1 MANIYG
7 RSTATFKPYS
17 FEEMLRP
24 ALMATEAHNKLE
36 EEYSTLET
44 LTADL
49 EVKLSKNPKDEQLRA
64 TYNAYKDALNQASE
78 ELYSKGLTASSKRI
92 FNRLKTEYGEKI
104 NPIQEAYKKYIEQQ
118 DFINKLAVTN
128 PEVIVTGAGDSVS
141 DYIGTNIPKLTSV
154 NLDKLTAQAL
164 AEAKAD
170 SARTYRES
178 NWAPTAGGRYQE
190 RFTSTGLTDEQFD
203 AAIKNLDDYRN
214 KRTNVLSEDAAA
226 MQNIINN
233 VIGGS
238 NYNALSNTQKLKALD
253 AIKAGLRSGYAYD
266 KKIQTQVDPMFAYNL
281 KVKEEQ
287 AKRTAKQRALLEQI
301 GTDAFITSKE
311 GKAEFMS
318 NYLKTDGSLKAEY
331 QQYFKNGK
339 LKTPDEIKQEI
350 TNRYKQE
357 IEAYKNKDVYKY
369 GLENIGQLSNE
380 SYIYPNNNGDYK
392 NVNDVVLE
400 KRVNKALE
408 DYNTFVN
415 DLSLIGLDSS
425 NTSIKSIDA
434 QIGQTKDA
442 YVVDRFNLVP
452 DSNAQNVIQQRIE
465 SAVNNGE
472 QVMRVKGMITDEKG
486 NKHYKTESIDF
497 EDLLTGSKNDKKLN
511 ILSVNL
517 GLGQGT
523 AKIKTDDGIVE
534 IQLPDAVYHN
544 SGASYGMSDA
554 DLIRV
559 MEEHLTHAR
568 NNEVFNPETK
578 KYEKVDPRDI
588 IELPDGTEGTI
599 ADLELYLILKQYEK
613 LSGVLGK
620 NVSFK
625 LNGED

>member
-36 EEYSTLET
+36 EDYSTLET

-49 EVKLSKNPKDEQLRA
+49 EAKLSKNPKDEQLRA
-64 TYNAYKDALNQASE
+64 TYNAYKAALNQASE
-78 ELYSKGLTASSKRI
+78 ELYNKGLTSASRKA

-104 NPIQEAYKKYIEQQ
+104 NPIQEAYKKYVEQQ

-128 PEVIVTGAGDSVS
+128 PEVIVTGAGESLS
-141 DYIGTNIPKLTSV
+141 DYMGSNVPKLTSV

-164 AEAKAD
+164 SEAKAD
-170 SARTYRES
+170 SARTYKES

-203 AAIKNLDDYRN
+203 AALKNLDDYQN
-214 KRTNVLSEDAAA
+214 KRTNVLSEDAVA

-238 NYNALSNTQKLKALD
+238 NYASLKDKDKLRALD

-281 KVKEEQ
+281 KAKEEQ
-287 AKRTAKQRALLEQI
+287 AKRAAKQRALLEQI

-311 GKAEFMS
+311 GKAEFLSKYMTT
-318 NYLKTDGSLKAEY
+318 NGELRPEY
-331 QQYFKNGK
+331 ARYFENGK
-339 LKTPDEIKQEI
+339 LKSREKVQKELEDIYSNPMDMVWGSQGFDESSIIK
-350 TNRYKQE
+350 R
-357 IEAYKNKDVYKY
+357 
-369 GLENIGQLSNE
+369 GQ
-380 SYIYPNNNGDYK
+380 
-392 NVNDVVLE
+392 
-400 KRVNKALE
+400 NKASYSLV
-408 DYNTFVN
+408 DYDRFID
-415 DLSLIGLDSS
+415 DLSLIGL
-425 NTSIKSIDA
+425 NTSNVTVKEIENQLSA
-434 QIGQTKDA
+434 TKDA

-452 DSNAQNVIQQRIE
+452 DSNSQSIIQQRIE
-465 SAVNNGE
+465 AAVNNGE
-472 QVMRVKGMITDEKG
+472 QVMRIKGITTDEKG
-486 NKHYKTESIDF
+486 NKRYKTESVDF

-534 IQLPDAVYHN
+534 IQLPDAVYHS

-559 MEEHLTHAR
+559 MDDHLTHAR

-578 KYEKVDPRDI
+578 EYEKVDPRDI
-588 IELPDGTEGTI
+588 IELPDVTEGTI

>member
-49 EVKLSKNPKDEQLRA
+49 EAKLSKNPKDAQLRA
-64 TYNAYKDALNQASE
+64 TYNAYKNALNQASE
-78 ELYSKGLTASSKRI
+78 ELYNKGLTTSSRKA

-128 PEVIVTGAGDSVS
+128 PEVLITGAGDSIS
-141 DYIGTNIPKLTSV
+141 DYMGTNIPKLTSV

-178 NWAPTAGGRYQE
+178 NWASTAGGRYQE

-203 AAIKNLDDYRN
+203 AAIKNLDDYNN

-238 NYNALSNTQKLKALD
+238 NYAALKDKDKLRALD

-287 AKRTAKQRALLEQI
+287 AKRAAKQRALLEQI

-311 GKAEFMS
+311 GKAEFLSKYMTT
-318 NYLKTDGSLKAEY
+318 NGELRPEY
-331 QQYFKNGK
+331 ARYFENGK
-339 LKTPDEIKQEI
+339 LKSREKVQKE
-350 TNRYKQE
+350 
-357 IEAYKNKDVYKY
+357 
-369 GLENIGQLSNE
+369 LENIYSNPMDMFWGSQGFDESSIIKRGQGKA
-380 SYIYPNNNGDYK
+380 SYSLVDY
-392 NVNDVVLE
+392 DRFIE
-400 KRVNKALE
+400 
-408 DYNTFVN
+408 
-415 DLSLIGLDSS
+415 DLSLIGLNASS
-425 NTSIKSIDA
+425 VTVKKIEDQLSA
-434 QIGQTKDA
+434 TKDA
-442 YVVDRFNLVP
+442 YIVDRFNLVP
-452 DSNAQNVIQQRIE
+452 DSNSQSVIQQRIE

-472 QVMRVKGMITDEKG
+472 QVMRVKGITTDEKG

-523 AKIKTDDGIVE
+523 AKIKTDDGIIE

-559 MEEHLTHAR
+559 MDDHLIHAR

-578 KYEKVDPRDI
+578 EYEKVDPRDI